1 VSEPI
6 PPWPPA
12 AAERVAAEAGDE
24 SAAALCLYCKVP
36 LDNLG
41 EHEIR
46 TGGTSA
52 AAMLFFGQLA
62 EVGEEKL
69 PLELFACPR
78 CRTAVF
84 RVPGR

>member
-6 PPWPPA
+6 PSWPPA
-12 AAERVAAEAGDE
+12 AADRVGAEAGDG
-24 SAAALCLYCKVP
+24 SAVDLCLYCKVP

-46 TGGTSA
+46 TGGTSGA
-52 AAMLFFGQLA
+52 AKLFFGELA
-62 EVGEEKL
+62 ELGEEKL
-69 PLELFACPR
+69 PLELSACPR

-84 RVPGR
+84 RIPGR